1 MKSTQQKSKGWLYW
15 TPRIL
20 GILAFL
26 FIELFS
32 LDVFG
37 QGSVLEQIIGFV
49 IHSIPALILL
59 AILFVAWKWETI
71 GGILY
76 IIAGFGLMSIYI
88 ISGIKEFHW
97 YLIVWAIQI
106 CFPIF
111 LTGILFLFHAQKM
124 RKK

>member
-1 MKSTQQKSKGWLYW
+1 MKKSKSWLFW

-20 GILAFL
+20 GIIAFL

-37 QGSVLEQIIGFV
+37 QGSVLSQIIGFL
-49 IHSIPALILL
+49 IHSIPAFILL
-59 AILFVAWKWETI
+59 AILLVAWKWETI

-76 IIAGFGLMSIYI
+76 IIAGFGLLSLYI

-106 CFPIF
+106 SFPVF
-111 LTGILFLFHAQKM
+111 LTGILFLVHAQKV